1 MSRRTN
7 KIKPLLIL
15 WLATAMITVAILVF
29 GVASF
34 FSLNQADTK
43 VFSPPSEEQIA
54 LFMQESKIQTIS
66 TDKVE
71 YILVSQSPHKSDSRA
86 FLMYAQDVSSVYQN
100 KIEYVTPQQVDLTP
114 DISFSF
120 DSETVIDVFLRV
132 YSSSTDNKT
141 LYVLSNL
148 SSTIID
154 QFTATNR

>member
-34 FSLNQADTK
+34 FSLNQANTK

-54 LFMQESKIQTIS
+54 LFMQESNIQTIS

-71 YILVSQSPHKSDSRA
+71 YILVSQSPHKSDSKA
-86 FLMYAQDVSSVYQN
+86 FLMYAQNVSSVYQN

>member
-15 WLATAMITVAILVF
+15 WIAIAIITVGILAF

-34 FSLNQADTK
+34 FSLNQTNAK

-54 LFMQESKIQTIS
+54 LFIHESKIQAIS
-66 TDKVE
+66 IDKVE

-86 FLMYAQDVSSVYQN
+86 FLMYAQDVSSIYQN
-100 KIEYVTPQQVDLTP
+100 KIEYATPQQVDLTP
-114 DISFSF
+114 DISFSY
-120 DSETVIDVFLRV
+120 DSETVIDAFLRV

-141 LYVLSNL
+141 LFVLSNL

>member
-34 FSLNQADTK
+34 LSLNQANTK

-71 YILVSQSPHKSDSRA
+71 YILVSQSPHKSDSKA
-86 FLMYAQDVSSVYQN
+86 FLMYAQNVSTVYQN

-120 DSETVIDVFLRV
+120 DSETVIDAFLRV

-141 LYVLSNL
+141 LFVLSNL

>member
-34 FSLNQADTK
+34 FSLNQANTK

-54 LFMQESKIQTIS
+54 LFMQESNIQTIS